1 MAKSFSFTASTTAI
15 LTTAEAKLHL
25 KVDSVIEDTYIDDL
39 VQAATESAQVFTNRF
54 FISTTITQHGDKW
67 CDLSVLFKSPVS
79 STLHIKYYDSDNT
92 IQTLSP
98 SVYTTDLTHN
108 PARVGLSPNQSFPAL
123 ADRISAVECKYIV
136 GYGSAA
142 SSVPTAIKQAVLLTI
157 GNWYENRQQVVVGRT
172 ATELPKSAQYL
183 LEQYKVQTL

>member
-98 SVYTTDLTHN
+98 SV
-108 PARVGLSPNQSFPAL
+108 
-123 ADRISAVECKYIV
+123 
-136 GYGSAA
+136 
-142 SSVPTAIKQAVLLTI
+142 
-157 GNWYENRQQVVVGRT
+157 
-172 ATELPKSAQYL
+172 
-183 LEQYKVQTL
+183 

>member
-15 LTTAEAKLHL
+15 LTTAEAKQHL
-25 KVDSVIEDTYIDDL
+25 KVDTTADDSYIDDL

-67 CDLSVLFKSPVS
+67 CDLAVLFKSPVS

-136 GYGSAA
+136 GYGAAA
-142 SSVPTAIKQAVLLTI
+142 SDVPTAIKQAVLLTC
-157 GNWYENRQQVVVGRT
+157 GNWYENRQEVVVGRT

-183 LEQYKVQTL
+183 LEQYKVQTV